1 MTYIKI
7 LKKVLINKMCGFT
20 GTINLNGLSRSA
32 DLDKKMKAALQRLYP
47 RGPDQQ
53 DMWIDKKSYFVHS
66 RLSVID
72 TSEAGKQPMHKYG
85 KVIIYNGE
93 IYNFNEI
100 KSKLAKEGY
109 KFTSGS
115 DCEVL
120 LAGWDKW
127 GIKVLDY
134 LNGMYA
140 FAIWDLKKEKL
151 YLVRDPFGKKPL
163 YYSHESNNIS
173 FSSDLKSLEKVIDCG
188 QININ
193 AVDSLFSFRFIH
205 DPISIYE
212 KVNKLPPGHL
222 LEVNRE
228 SINLS
233 NWYKLS
239 NKVSNILDKREIS
252 SNLITLFDEAVYRRL
267 VSDVPVGLLLS
278 GGLDSSLILSSLA
291 NMEKKIPCFTLG
303 FENSSK
309 YYEERSDAKR
319 LASHFGMKH
328 YDIEMSSKNL
338 LDIMP
343 EVFNASDEPFAD
355 SSSLPFYALSKEVSK
370 DITVALSGDGG
381 DEVFGGYR
389 KYIGEKWTNLGL
401 MIPNSFRRFLV
412 NNLIENKDNYYGEF
426 SRRLKRYFSS
436 ITKDP
441 VNRQINWLRQLN
453 EKDIND
459 LLGSS
464 RNYKNIFEEARKGFS
479 DKINSILVGD
489 LAISLSGD
497 MLVKLDR
504 MSMANSLEIR
514 SPFLDKALVEY
525 SFSMPGT
532 YKVGL
537 FKGKRILRSVFSE
550 RLPKWSIN
558 LPKKGFEVPL
568 ANWFKKDLKSM
579 LDHISMKNN
588 LDKIGIKNHLLID
601 QWKRDLFFNNKDT
614 SWKLWT
620 LISYYHWCENRGIN

>member
-1 MTYIKI
+1 
-7 LKKVLINKMCGFT
+7 MCGFT
-20 GTINLNGLSRSA
+20 GVLNFDGLTRDV
-32 DLDKKMKAALQRLYP
+32 DLDKKMSVALKRLYP

-53 DMWIDKKSYFVHS
+53 DIWTDSKSYFVHS

-93 IYNFNEI
+93 IYNFKEI
-100 KSKLAKEGY
+100 KLKLIKYGY
-109 KFTSGS
+109 KFTSNS

-127 GIKVLDY
+127 GIKLLDY
-134 LNGMYA
+134 LSGMYA
-140 FAIWDLKKEKL
+140 FAIWDLITEKL

-163 YYSHESNNIS
+163 YYSHNFDIIS
-173 FSSDLKSLEKVIDCG
+173 FSSDLKSLEKIVDCG

-212 KVNKLPPGHL
+212 KVNKVPPGHL
-222 LEVNRE
+222 LEVSKE
-228 SINLS
+228 SINLLR
-233 NWYKLS
+233 WYDLS
-239 NKVSNILDKREIS
+239 NKVSNTFDKREIS
-252 SNLITLFDEAVYRRL
+252 NNLISIFDKSVNRRL

-278 GGLDSSLILSSLA
+278 GGLDSSLILSSLS
-291 NMEKKIPCFTLG
+291 EIDKKIPCFTLG

-309 YYEERSDAKR
+309 YYEERPDAKR
-319 LASHFGMKH
+319 LAKHFGMKH
-328 YDIEMSSKNL
+328 YDIEMSPKSL
-338 LDIMP
+338 LNIIP
-343 EVFNASDEPFAD
+343 EVFHASDEPFAD

-370 DITVALSGDGG
+370 SITVALSGDGG

-389 KYIGEKWTNLGL
+389 KYIGEHWTNMGL
-401 MIPNSFRRFLV
+401 MIPKSFRKFLI
-412 NNLIENKDNYYGEF
+412 NNLIENKDTQYGEF
-426 SRRLKRYFSS
+426 SRRLKRYLLN

-441 VNRQINWLRQLN
+441 VDRHINWLKQLN
-453 EKDIND
+453 EKDINSI
-459 LLGSS
+459 LGSS
-464 RNYKNIFEEARKGFS
+464 TNYKNIFEEARKGFS
-479 DKINSILVGD
+479 DKINSILAGD

-514 SPFLDKALVEY
+514 SPFLDKELVEY
-525 SFSMPGT
+525 AFSIPGK
-532 YKVGL
+532 YKVGK
-537 FKGKRILRSVFSE
+537 FRGKKILRSVFSKK
-550 RLPKWSIN
+550 LPKWSIN

-579 LDHISMKNN
+579 VDHITMKRN
-588 LDKIGIKNHLLID
+588 LDKIGIQNHSLID
-601 QWKRDLFFNNKDT
+601 SWKNDLFFNNKDT